1 MSFWNH
7 NEPLGLPK
15 GSGRLILS
23 VVIILFCLLFFW
35 VKDCFPTELVGIMG
49 TVLGFYF
56 GARVTTPEGNEEE
69 P

>member
-7 NEPLGLPK
+7 DEPLGLPK

-23 VVIILFCLLFFW
+23 TVIIIFCLLFFW

-56 GARVTTPEGNEEE
+56 GARVTTPDGNEE